1 MTISTGDRLPG
12 ATLFV
17 MSDEGPKAISAD
29 DYFAG
34 RKVALF
40 AIPGAFTP
48 TCAAQHI
55 PSYLANLEALKAA
68 GVDAVA
74 CIAVNDPFVMQ
85 AQAEAAGAAGRIDFL
100 SDGNGE
106 FSRATGLELDG
117 SGIGLGVRS
126 TRYAMLVDDGVVQV
140 LLVEPDAGQMTV
152 SSAENLLR
160 NL

>member
-1 MTISTGDRLPG
+1 MTISSGDKLPG
-12 ATLFV
+12 ATLFI
-17 MSDEGPKAISAD
+17 MSDEGPKAISTE
-29 DYFAG
+29 DYFSG

-55 PSYLANLEALKAA
+55 PSYLANLAALKDK
-68 GVDAVA
+68 GVDTVA
-74 CIAVNDPFVMQ
+74 CIAVNDPFIMQ

-106 FSRATGLELDG
+106 FTRAIGLELDG
-117 SGIGLGVRS
+117 SGIGLGTRS
-126 TRYAMLVDDGVVQV
+126 TRYAMLVDDGVVRAIF
-140 LLVEPDAGQMTV
+140 VEPDPGQMTI
-152 SSAENLLR
+152 SSAENLLQ